1 MTKVTLRKKP
11 ITDGRNSL
19 YLDFYPAVP
28 HPDTGKT
35 TRREFLGLY
44 VFNKPRKALEKEHN
58 AETIALGESIR
69 SIRQLDLQAG
79 AYGFLSKRTKN
90 ACFVQYFEQLA
101 NKRAGTNH
109 DNWHSALAHFKDFA
123 GNTVRMADVT
133 EKFCNDFREYMLDI
147 AVNQR
152 NGEPLA
158 VNTASGYFNKLKAT
172 LKQAYNDKLLL
183 FDLNRQIPV
192 IKAEETHRESL
203 ELEELRTL
211 AKIGCPLMPILKP
224 AGLFSAL
231 TGLRFSDVQ
240 ALTWGQ
246 IRPASPEGYNIY
258 FKQVKMQ
265 RVEYLPVSEEAVT
278 LCGSRGADEDKVF
291 PKLVYSAIHKPLR
304 EWIAAAGIK
313 RHISFHCFRH
323 TAACLQLELGT
334 DLYTVSKMLTH
345 SSIKTTQ
352 IYAKVRDKAKR
363 DAANRIKL

>member
-172 LKQAYNDKLLL
+172 LKQAYSDKLLL

-203 ELEELRTL
+203 ELDELRAL
-211 AKIGCPLMPILKP
+211 AQTECAIAVLKQ

-231 TGLRFSDVQ
+231 TGLRFSDIH
-240 ALTWGQ
+240 AMTWGQ
-246 IRPASPEGYNIY
+246 LRPATGGGYN
-258 FKQVKMQ
+258 FHFRQVKMK
-265 RVEYLPVSEEAVT
+265 RIEYLPISEEAVT
-278 LCGSRGADEDKVF
+278 LCGPRGTDDAKVF
-291 PKLVYSAIHKPLR
+291 PELVYSGIHKPLKD
-304 EWIAAAGIK
+304 WIAAAGVT

-323 TAACLQLELGT
+323 THACLQLELGT
-334 DLYTVSKMLTH
+334 DLYTVSRLLTH